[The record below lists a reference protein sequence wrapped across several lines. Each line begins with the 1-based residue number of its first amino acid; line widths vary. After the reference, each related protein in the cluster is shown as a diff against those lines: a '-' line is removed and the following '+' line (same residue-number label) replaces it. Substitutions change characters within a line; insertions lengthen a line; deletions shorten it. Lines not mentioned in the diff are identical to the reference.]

1 MPKVRPFLF
10 AFAPL
15 ALAAAQACWA
25 QTLPTVTVSPDA
37 ETATGPAG
45 FTAKRSATAT
55 KTDTPLIETPQAISV
70 ITREQMEAQGATQ
83 LRNTVAYSAGVV
95 SSFFDSRID
104 SFKVRGSDPVQY
116 LDGLI
121 RQTGFYNTTRPDPY
135 TLERVELLR
144 GPSSVLYGQG
154 GVGGVFGMV
163 SKRPQAEA
171 AREVQLQRGNFGRK
185 QVAVDFTGPLDAQ
198 GQWLYRLVAVGR
210 DSGTQV
216 DHVPDDRML
225 LAPSLT
231 WRPNADT
238 SLNLQFHRQKD
249 KSGSLIEF
257 FPWQGTLLPSP
268 FGQIPTNRF
277 ISEPGWDRYDTE
289 QTSFGWQFSHR
300 LNDRWTVRQ
309 NFRSTDASADYYT
322 IYTSFTANAALGR
335 PARPVFNADQQSV
348 LRDIVVQLS
357 GSKVRALDNQAEAR
371 FATGAA
377 QHTLLLGADFQA
389 TETSQSTFRA
399 VAPAINVYAPVYGNF
414 TAPTVFTPQP
424 GVQGRQ
430 TGLYAQDQIKWGRW
444 VAQLGLRH
452 DRATLDTE
460 GRPALAADD
469 KATTKRAGLVYLADG
484 GFAPYV
490 SYSESFLPLGGVN
503 AYGEPYKP
511 QRGKQWEAGL
521 KWEPA
526 GGRTTFMAAV
536 YDLRDTNRR
545 TADPANPLNNL
556 QVGEIR
562 ARGYELEA
570 KTQLT
575 GGWSGSAGYA
585 YTDAR
590 VSRSNGADQGKR
602 LASVPTR
609 TASLWVMRSMALG
622 AGALSVGAGARYV
635 SESWDGTDSLRT
647 PPFTLLDA
655 MVAWDAG
662 PWRLALNLNNLTDK
676 VHVTT
681 CLARGDCFYGQ
692 RRTAVAT
699 LRYSY

>member
-1 MPKVRPFLF
+1 
-10 AFAPL
+10 
-15 ALAAAQACWA
+15 
-25 QTLPTVTVSPDA
+25 
-37 ETATGPAG
+37 
-45 FTAKRSATAT
+45 
-55 KTDTPLIETPQAISV
+55 
-70 ITREQMEAQGATQ
+70 
-83 LRNTVAYSAGVV
+83 
-95 SSFFDSRID
+95 
-104 SFKVRGSDPVQY
+104 
-116 LDGLI
+116 
-121 RQTGFYNTTRPDPY
+121 
-135 TLERVELLR
+135 
-144 GPSSVLYGQG
+144 
-154 GVGGVFGMV
+154 MV

-171 AREVQLQRGNFGRK
+171 AREVQLQWGNFGRK

-198 GQWLYRLVAVGR
+198 GQWLYRLVAMGR

-216 DHVPDDRML
+216 DYVPDDRML

-231 WRPNADT
+231 WRPNTDT

-309 NFRSTDASADYYT
+309 NFRSTDASADYFT
-322 IYTSFTANAALGR
+322 IYTSFTANAAQGR

-389 TETSQSTFRA
+389 TETSQRTSRS
-399 VAPAINVYAPVYGNF
+399 VGPSINVYAPVYGNF
-414 TAPTVFTPQP
+414 TAPTVFTLQP

-469 KATTKRAGLVYLADG
+469 KATTKRAGLVYLAGG

-503 AYGEPYKP
+503 AYGDPYKP

-562 ARGYELEA
+562 AKGYELEA
-570 KTQLT
+570 KTQFG
-575 GGWSGSAGYA
+575 GGWTGSAGYA
-585 YTDAR
+585 YTNAR
-590 VSRSNGADQGKR
+590 ISRSNGADQGKR
-602 LASVPTR
+602 LASVPDR

-622 AGALSVGAGARYV
+622 AGALSVGGGARYV
-635 SESWDGTDSLRT
+635 SESWDGNDSLRT

-662 PWRLALNLNNLTDK
+662 PWRLALNVNNLTDK

-699 LRYSY
+699 VRYSF